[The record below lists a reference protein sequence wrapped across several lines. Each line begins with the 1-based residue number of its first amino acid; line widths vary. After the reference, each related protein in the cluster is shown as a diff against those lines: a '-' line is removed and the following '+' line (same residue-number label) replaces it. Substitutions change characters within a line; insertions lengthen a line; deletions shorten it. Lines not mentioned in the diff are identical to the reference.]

1 MTLDEEI
8 QAGPGENP
16 DLVQQCEMP
25 ELSSIK
31 LKKKLFNTR
40 LRNRPEDL

>member
-16 DLVQQCEMP
+16 DNNQDLEMP
-25 ELSSIK
+25 ELSSLT
-31 LKKKLFNTR
+31 LKKKLYNTR
-40 LRNRPEDL
+40 LRNTP

>member
-16 DLVQQCEMP
+16 DIEIALDMP
-25 ELSSIK
+25 ELSSIQ
-31 LKKKLFNTR
+31 LKKRLYNTR
-40 LRNRPEDL
+40 NRNKP

>member
-8 QAGPGENP
+8 QAGPGENLENKEEP
-16 DLVQQCEMP
+16 EMP
-25 ELSSIK
+25 QMSSIT

-40 LRNRPEDL
+40 LRNTP